1 MTGGRGV
8 CPCLYGPL
16 SITRFNFPPSPFD
29 LPHDLHMI
37 LDFNVV
43 FSRVLRDSTPRFV
56 GTLVCLSVGSSVFT
70 FSASM
75 GFLALQLLP
84 KCSTDFN
91 YGPCPPAHD

>member
-16 SITRFNFPPSPFD
+16 SITRFNLPPSPFD

-43 FSRVLRDSTPRFV
+43 FSRVLRDPTPRFV
-56 GTLVCLSVGSSVFT
+56 GTWSVCPSVRRSVTLYFFYYTLSLF
-70 FSASM
+70 
-75 GFLALQLLP
+75 
-84 KCSTDFN
+84 
-91 YGPCPPAHD
+91 